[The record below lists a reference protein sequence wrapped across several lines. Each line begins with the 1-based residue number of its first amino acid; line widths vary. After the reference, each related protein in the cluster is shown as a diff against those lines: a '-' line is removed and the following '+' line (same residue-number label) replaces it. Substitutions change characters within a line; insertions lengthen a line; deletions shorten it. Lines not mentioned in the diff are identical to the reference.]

1 MNETYPNKE
10 YPVKVELLSPE
21 EALERGR
28 QLPYALIRCYSSVTL
43 RETPEHIALEE
54 VLEAR
59 FFNATEEA
67 RLFRQ
72 EGALRGAACEQVG
85 EEGYLEER
93 YKLANDKRFGE
104 KLTVRRDLWADEDG
118 QTYVV
123 ATRLAGW
130 QGGAANEQ

>member
-1 MNETYPNKE
+1 MNENNPAMD

-28 QLPYALIRCYSSVTL
+28 KLPYALIRCYSSVTL
-43 RETPEHIALEE
+43 GETPADIDRAE

-59 FFNATEEA
+59 FFDATHEV

-85 EEGYLEER
+85 EGDYLEDC
-93 YKLANDKRFGE
+93 YQLANHGRFGE
-104 KLTVRRDLWADEDG
+104 TLTVRRDLWADEDG
-118 QTYVV
+118 QTCVV

-130 QGGAANEQ
+130 QGGATNG

>member
-10 YPVKVELLSPE
+10 YPVKVEPLSPE

-28 QLPYALIRCYSSVTL
+28 RLPYALIRCYSSVTL
-43 RETPEHIALEE
+43 GETPADIDLAE

-59 FFNATEEA
+59 FFDATREV

-85 EEGYLEER
+85 DGNYLEEC
-93 YKLANDKRFGE
+93 YKLANKDRFGE
-104 KLTVRRDLWADEDG
+104 TLTVRRDLWADEDG
-118 QTYVV
+118 QTYVA

-130 QGGAANEQ
+130 QGGAANG